1 MPAKSRAERT
11 AANRRWRHR
20 RALAAGRVPGRTGRP
35 PTGRKAPKCKGDV
48 RSQRARARER
58 LRQRHGDNGWTET
71 SHPIMDEAMDVASR
85 YAKPDRG
92 VLIFD
97 DLWEEAMC
105 VAALAICA
113 GDDPDKETAAFV
125 KDQRQWRQRVCQ
137 ILFELHDP
145 DNPAM

>member
-1 MPAKSRAERT
+1 
-11 AANRRWRHR
+11 
-20 RALAAGRVPGRTGRP
+20 
-35 PTGRKAPKCKGDV
+35 
-48 RSQRARARER
+48 
-58 LRQRHGDNGWTET
+58 
-71 SHPIMDEAMDVASR
+71 MDVASR

-125 KDQRQWRQRVCQ
+125 KDQRQWAPARLPDPLRVARPRQPCYVTEFSTVLPTGPNVTKWGRDTPRTLQVGLQQGTGRFHTQWQAGGEAIVSHCVK
-137 ILFELHDP
+137 LNHY
-145 DNPAM
+145 NGVAVVNH